1 MIESRDVLTFWLGDP
16 DSDSYPESRMKL
28 WFSKSDETDAEIRE
42 RFGEAVIAAGRGEL
56 DAWTSTPR
64 GRLAVIIL
72 IDQFTRNIY
81 RGSGDMYQFDHHALQ
96 LALDAIERGEDAQ
109 LHMLERLFLY
119 LPLEHSEEIEHQRR
133 CVALFEHM
141 VDHAPDSAKDMATGL
156 LDYAVKHMVIVE
168 RFGRFPHRNELLGR
182 PSTDEEIAF
191 LAEPGSS
198 F

>member
-1 MIESRDVLTFWLGDP
+1 MIESRDVLTFWLSDP
-16 DSDSYPESRMKL
+16 DGDSYPESRMKL

-96 LALDAIERGEDAQ
+96 LAIDANVVTDWTTANGFGNVDPA
-109 LHMLERLFLY
+109 RLANSVEQIKLTYQFTNAPDVAAYFTGAY
-119 LPLEHSEEIEHQRR
+119 LPEGGF
-133 CVALFEHM
+133 AL
-141 VDHAPDSAKDMATGL
+141 K
-156 LDYAVKHMVIVE
+156 
-168 RFGRFPHRNELLGR
+168 
-182 PSTDEEIAF
+182 
-191 LAEPGSS
+191 
-198 F
+198 